1 MTGPLGFRPSLPQP
15 GLERV
20 ARNVSAPAVEAKP
33 TSAPERFSPKEGPQP
48 LISNEVLVDLE
59 TLVSSQPV
67 SAYAAELTALM
78 PLAQAGDETLT
89 RADIDAVTDALVHI
103 ETRFPLEGQ
112 RNILLQLAEQLR
124 PDTQAQ
130 SLIQTFQSLSAAW
143 A

>member
-1 MTGPLGFRPSLPQP
+1 MTGPLGFHPSLPQP

-20 ARNVSAPAVEAKP
+20 ARNVSAPAVDAKP
-33 TSAPERFSPKEGPQP
+33 TSAPERFSSKESPQP

-67 SAYAAELTALM
+67 SAHAAELTALM
-78 PLAQAGDETLT
+78 PLAQVGDEALT
-89 RADIDAVTDALVHI
+89 RADIDVVTDVLVHI
-103 ETRFPLEGQ
+103 ETRFPLDGQ